1 MSMPAQEFSDGPTHA
16 GAHPVQLSIAH
27 QEHYSRGLSI
37 LGCLLL
43 YGRYIALI
51 PILIVLLVLGIAAF
65 FVAWIMQFAVL
76 FTGRYPEGAH
86 TFLTGY
92 LRWTARMQAWMYGL
106 TDRYP
111 TTMQP

>member
-1 MSMPAQEFSDGPTHA
+1 MAVPSPEFTESPAHLTEN
-16 GAHPVQLSIAH
+16 PVQLSIVH
-27 QEHYSRGLSI
+27 QQQYSRGLSI

-51 PILIVLLVLGIAAF
+51 PILLVLLVLGIVAF

-86 TFLTGY
+86 EFLSGY
-92 LRWTARMQAWMYGL
+92 LRWTVRMQAWMYGL

-111 TTMQP
+111 TSMRP